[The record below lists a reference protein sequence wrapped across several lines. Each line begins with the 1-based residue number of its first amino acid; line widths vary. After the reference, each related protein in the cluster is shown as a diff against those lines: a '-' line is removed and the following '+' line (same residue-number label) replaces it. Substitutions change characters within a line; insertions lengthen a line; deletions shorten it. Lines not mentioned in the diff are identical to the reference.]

1 MIGLCKQDWEF
12 RKLDINFHADS
23 LWFRQQYISQENF
36 RLHEEYKPLRKFFV
50 EFYLPKLDFVWD
62 QAMDTKEEH
71 QKKFL
76 LKRQNAVNN
85 RWYRFLKRIFVTV
98 EQTDELVAN
107 TSDRMDKKAQKKAR
121 TEEGGAEE
129 AAAPDPEEMVFALAH
144 TLWTE
149 EEEGGAEEAAAPDP
163 EEMAFALA
171 HTLQTEEEIK
181 KDYAHFDAETFAQ
194 YTHLQQSVKSLKKKA
209 MKFECINSLAHLA
222 VKLGANNTEV
232 KAWLKDAADMRRCDI
247 RSILSEEKHEGVPLV
262 SRALDIAVLHD
273 DFRLFDF
280 IARNGGFGRTRDFSA
295 FVKIASSFGDQGL
308 PAATAMLQ
316 NSWWKTDLGVPMCDY
331 TPLMHASKK
340 GAKGLVKLF
349 LECGEEHANAAYK
362 NRLGESA
369 LFLAAVHEDEEC
381 ARLIEAHLLNIA
393 TKGARCVMS
402 AATLKLEAVT
412 SAAMAGFAATKQ
424 AAITRKEER

>member
-1 MIGLCKQDWEF
+1 
-12 RKLDINFHADS
+12 
-23 LWFRQQYISQENF
+23 
-36 RLHEEYKPLRKFFV
+36 
-50 EFYLPKLDFVWD
+50 
-62 QAMDTKEEH
+62 MDTKEEH

-121 TEEGGAEE
+121 KEEG
-129 AAAPDPEEMVFALAH
+129 
-144 TLWTE
+144 
-149 EEEGGAEEAAAPDP
+149 
-163 EEMAFALA
+163 
-171 HTLQTEEEIK
+171 EIK

-280 IARNGGFGRTRDFSA
+280 IARWGFWADSRF
-295 FVKIASSFGDQGL
+295 
-308 PAATAMLQ
+308 
-316 NSWWKTDLGVPMCDY
+316 
-331 TPLMHASKK
+331 
-340 GAKGLVKLF
+340 
-349 LECGEEHANAAYK
+349 
-362 NRLGESA
+362 
-369 LFLAAVHEDEEC
+369 
-381 ARLIEAHLLNIA
+381 
-393 TKGARCVMS
+393 
-402 AATLKLEAVT
+402 
-412 SAAMAGFAATKQ
+412 
-424 AAITRKEER
+424 

>member
-1 MIGLCKQDWEF
+1 
-12 RKLDINFHADS
+12 
-23 LWFRQQYISQENF
+23 
-36 RLHEEYKPLRKFFV
+36 
-50 EFYLPKLDFVWD
+50 
-62 QAMDTKEEH
+62 MDTKEEH

-121 TEEGGAEE
+121 K
-129 AAAPDPEEMVFALAH
+129 
-144 TLWTE
+144 
-149 EEEGGAEEAAAPDP
+149 EEGGAEEAAAPDP

-362 NRLGESA
+362 NRLGVQVFDQRGGGIVANSA
-369 LFLAAVHEDEEC
+369 RKGVLNRSLFS
-381 ARLIEAHLLNIA
+381 IYI
-393 TKGARCVMS
+393 
-402 AATLKLEAVT
+402 
-412 SAAMAGFAATKQ
+412 
-424 AAITRKEER
+424 